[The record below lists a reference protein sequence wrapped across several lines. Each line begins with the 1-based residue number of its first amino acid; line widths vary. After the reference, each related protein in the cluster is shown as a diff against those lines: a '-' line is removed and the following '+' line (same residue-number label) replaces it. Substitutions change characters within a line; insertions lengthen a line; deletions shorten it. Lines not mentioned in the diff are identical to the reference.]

1 MMSAQFHVDVVSE
14 LEKILPSCKL
24 LVPTAVLKELSRI
37 KNRTKGKNKIAA
49 SIAIKIATSP
59 PIEVL
64 EMEQKQG
71 ESVDDSLLRLSG
83 KSRLLCTN
91 DRELRIKA
99 REKDINVIF
108 LRQRRY
114 LDVDGHLNP

>member
-114 LDVDGHLNP
+114 LDVDGHLNA

>member
-37 KNRTKGKNKIAA
+37 KNRTRGKNKIAA
-49 SIAIKIATSP
+49 SIAIKIATSS

-64 EMEQKQG
+64 EMELKQR
-71 ESVDDSLLRLSG
+71 ESVDDSLLRLSE

-91 DRELRIKA
+91 DSELRIKA
-99 REKDINVIF
+99 RKKDINVIF

>member
-24 LVPTAVLKELSRI
+24 LVPTAVLRELSRI
-37 KNRTKGKNKIAA
+37 KNRTNGKNKIAA
-49 SIAIKIATSP
+49 SIAIKIATSS

-64 EMEQKQG
+64 EMELKQR
-71 ESVDDSLLRLSG
+71 ESVDDSLLRLSE

-99 REKDINVIF
+99 RKKDINVIF

>member
-24 LVPTAVLKELSRI
+24 LVPTAVLNELSRI

-49 SIAIKIATSP
+49 SIAIKIATSS
-59 PIEVL
+59 PIVVL
-64 EMEQKQG
+64 EMELNHG
-71 ESVDDSLLRLSG
+71 ESVDDSLLRLSE

>member
-1 MMSAQFHVDVVSE
+1 MMSAQFHIDVVSE
-14 LEKILPSCKL
+14 LEQILPSCKL
-24 LVPTAVLKELSRI
+24 LVPTAVVKELSRI
-37 KNRTKGKNKIAA
+37 KNRSKGKNRIAA
-49 SIAIKIATSP
+49 SIALKIATSS

-64 EMEQKQG
+64 EMEQQQG
-71 ESVDDSLLRLSG
+71 ESVDNSLLRLSK

-99 REKDINVIF
+99 REKNINVIF

-114 LDVDGHLNP
+114 LDVDGHLKF

>member
-1 MMSAQFHVDVVSE
+1 MMSAQFHIDVVSE

-49 SIAIKIATSP
+49 SIAIKIATSS
-59 PIEVL
+59 PIQVL
-64 EMEQKQG
+64 EMELRKG
-71 ESVDDSLLRLSG
+71 ESVDDSLLRLSE
-83 KSRLLCTN
+83 KSQLLCTN